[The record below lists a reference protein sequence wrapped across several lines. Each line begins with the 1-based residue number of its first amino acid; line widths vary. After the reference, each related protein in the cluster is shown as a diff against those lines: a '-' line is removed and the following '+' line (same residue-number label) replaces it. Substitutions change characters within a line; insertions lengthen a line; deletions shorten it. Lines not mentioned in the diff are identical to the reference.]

1 MCEVRVNAWWKPA
14 VVGILTASVLAAAGP
29 SAGGRSSGDV
39 RVEGRTLI
47 DDDGPFTVLGASLFW
62 GAWGYRH
69 DRARL
74 ERTLEF
80 LAGRGADA
88 IRVLAAVGPSGGWDD
103 RVVDP
108 RWPDYDEV
116 VTGLTDLAFDG
127 YGLRV
132 QWTIFGGVDLVPTP
146 AGRKAL
152 VDRIGRLL
160 AARTNKVLF
169 VEIANEGY
177 QNGFGD
183 PGGLEELR
191 GLGRR
196 LSESTSLLVA
206 LTAPQNDEAA
216 SFSPARVY
224 HGASVPIATLHHDRD
239 VSGPRGAWR
248 PIRAPWSAVGLR
260 DVLPPVLASNEPI
273 GPSSSVAGES
283 DPTRLAAAA
292 LVSWL
297 SGHSVYVFH
306 AGPGIRGGGAVDL
319 ELGRPANFDD
329 GPATGRQ
336 LDALAN
342 AQGLLPADIAAWTP
356 VSGRDAGSP
365 LRGEDVFCAVRDAAF
380 RCVVL
385 LRGGQDGVTAAR
397 ALTAAGHDP
406 LTGAVVARFEVG
418 AGQPLPLD
426 AAPSVLV
433 LDGAARTALPATLAD
448 RVAEGLE
455 RRPVRR

>member
-1 MCEVRVNAWWKPA
+1 MIAWWKTA
-14 VVGILTASVLAAAGP
+14 AAGILAASVLAPAGSP
-29 SAGGRSSGDV
+29 AGGRSSSDV
-39 RVEGRTLI
+39 RVEGRTLV

-74 ERTLEF
+74 ERNLEF
-80 LAGRGADA
+80 LAGRGVDA
-88 IRVLAAVGPSGGWDD
+88 IRVFAAVGPSGGWDD

-108 RWPDYDEV
+108 RWPDYEEV
-116 VTGLTDLAFDG
+116 VGGLTDLAFDR

-146 AGRKAL
+146 ASREAL
-152 VDRIGRLL
+152 VGRIGRLL
-160 AARTNKVLF
+160 AARANKVLF

-177 QNGFGD
+177 QNGFGE
-183 PGGLEELR
+183 PGGLDELR

-196 LSESTSLLVA
+196 LSEATPLLVA

-216 SFSPARVY
+216 PFSPARVY
-224 HGASVPIATLHHDRD
+224 DGATVPIATLHHDRD
-239 VSGPRGAWR
+239 VGGPRGAWR
-248 PIRAPWSAVGLR
+248 PVRAPWSAVGLR

-283 DPTRLAAAA
+283 DPMRLAGAA
-292 LVSWL
+292 LVTWL

-306 AGPGIRGGGAVDL
+306 AGPGVRGGGAVDL

-329 GPATGRQ
+329 GPVTGRQ

-342 AQGLLPADIAAWTP
+342 AQRLLPADIAAWTP

-385 LRGGQDGVTAAR
+385 LRGGEGGVTAGR
-397 ALTAAGHDP
+397 ALTATGHDP
-406 LTGAVVARFEVG
+406 LTGAVVARFDVG
-418 AGQPLPLD
+418 AGQQLPLA
-426 AAPSVLV
+426 AAPPVLV
-433 LDGAARTALPATLAD
+433 LDGAARAVLPATMAD
-448 RVAEGLE
+448 RVPERLEGRSA
-455 RRPVRR
+455 RR